1 MRQGKKKK
9 AEEER
14 FARYKEGRNSKCK
27 RVLWKTWKRGITLY
41 NTHPLPPSPLHPSS
55 HVLSLRHWKQ
65 RFLGDKLKY
74 FIGDVTDAYSY
85 RVLSCFF
92 RIHRRNKD
100 RPRLY
105 RHHGFGSVLR
115 RAVSYQIIN
124 FLHRF
129 TAFDSGST
137 ALDNYRTPRSLQS
150 RT

>member
-1 MRQGKKKK
+1 MENMK
-9 AEEER
+9 AGNR
-14 FARYKEGRNSKCK
+14 LCIIP
-27 RVLWKTWKRGITLY
+27 T
-41 NTHPLPPSPLHPSS
+41 PPPPSPLHPSS

-85 RVLSCFF
+85 RFLSCFF

-150 RT
+150 RTQFGRVLDRRESKEVSLV